1 MNLYIYIYI
10 YIYKRKEGYV
20 KYKNRLN
27 SGASMLAYVFECLVM
42 HYYMNKGT
50 YLK

>member
-1 MNLYIYIYI
+1 MNLYIYI
-10 YIYKRKEGYV
+10 RKEGYV
-20 KYKNRLN
+20 KCINWLN